1 MCISFFSTTSDKIV
15 LFLALVNLSEWP
27 SSRTQIHVLVFMQS
41 VWCSSPHLMKAEM
54 CQYMLAKFPKTT
66 FNKNVF
72 GIAQLV
78 TCRQTHTM
86 AKKTG
91 THLQQHSEHT
101 TAWCNFPQKVDNYTQ
116 RQETPWFYR
125 MWIFK
130 IMHVQCGRWHITSM
144 QPKLSKTMN
153 EFLLL
158 NLINTVF
165 HYIILQ

>member
-1 MCISFFSTTSDKIV
+1 MQQST
-15 LFLALVNLSEWP
+15 
-27 SSRTQIHVLVFMQS
+27 
-41 VWCSSPHLMKAEM
+41 LMKAEM

-116 RQETPWFYR
+116 RQETP
-125 MWIFK
+125 
-130 IMHVQCGRWHITSM
+130 
-144 QPKLSKTMN
+144 
-153 EFLLL
+153 
-158 NLINTVF
+158 
-165 HYIILQ
+165 